1 VIYIEEDIEKTL
13 KILAE
18 IILDCYLKDLKNG
31 KIKSRLNDADIF
43 KIK

>member
-1 VIYIEEDIEKTL
+1 VIYIEGDIDKTL

-18 IILDCYLKDLKNG
+18 IILECYLKDLKNG
-31 KIKSRLNDADIF
+31 KIKSGFNDGDIL